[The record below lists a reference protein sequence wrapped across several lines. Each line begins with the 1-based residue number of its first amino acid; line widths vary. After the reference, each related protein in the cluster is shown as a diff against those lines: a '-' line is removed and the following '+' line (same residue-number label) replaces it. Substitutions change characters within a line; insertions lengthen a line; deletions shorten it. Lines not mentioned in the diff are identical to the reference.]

1 MRAQKTN
8 INLSPGF
15 EDSRTQINVLVNHS
29 CSFLR
34 YQNTSLSDF
43 HKTLS
48 FDLLIQ
54 FLNGQFNIGNK
65 LEKANVTEI
74 KKE

>member
-1 MRAQKTN
+1 MTTTAAA
-8 INLSPGF
+8 
-15 EDSRTQINVLVNHS
+15 
-29 CSFLR
+29 FLR
-34 YQNTSLSDF
+34 YQNTSLFDF

-65 LEKANVTEI
+65 LEKVNVTEI
-74 KKE
+74 KKRIIKELWKSKYLGF